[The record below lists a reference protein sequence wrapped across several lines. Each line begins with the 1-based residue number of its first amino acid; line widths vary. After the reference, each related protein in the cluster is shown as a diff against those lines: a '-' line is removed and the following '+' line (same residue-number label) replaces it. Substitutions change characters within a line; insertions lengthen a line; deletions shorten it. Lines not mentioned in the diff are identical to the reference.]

1 MKKIMKFNKIIIAF
15 AALGLLTSCS
25 SRNTLFSDEVN
36 AVESTNWHVH
46 DVQVIV
52 PDSLTTSEVNI
63 LRPNVDIVWHGEPRG
78 DRRQQ
83 VGTILHDALVVSAES
98 LIPENLHR
106 PVVIEATLIQF
117 HSLTPRARSLVG
129 GIHKVKFS
137 IQVVDQK
144 TGELL
149 AGPTV
154 IEADE
159 FAFGNWKAV
168 RADADGQT
176 MKVRISNRIA
186 EVVSAWLGLAAAE
199 NAVEQGR
206 IYGIGR

>member
-1 MKKIMKFNKIIIAF
+1 MKFNKIVLVF
-15 AALGLLTSCS
+15 ALFGALASCS
-25 SRNTLFSDEVN
+25 SRNTIFSDEVT
-36 AVESTNWHVH
+36 AAESTNWHVH
-46 DVQVIV
+46 DVRVTV
-52 PDSLTTSEVNI
+52 PDSLTTSEVDI
-63 LRPNVDIVWHGEPRG
+63 LRPDVDVVWHGDLPG
-78 DRRQQ
+78 DRLQQ
-83 VGTILHDALVVSAES
+83 VGVILHDALEVAAES
-98 LIPENLHR
+98 LIPENHHR

-117 HSLTPRARSLVG
+117 HSLTPRARALVG

-137 IQVVDQK
+137 IQVVDQNTK
-144 TGELL
+144 ELL

-168 RADADGQT
+168 RADAEGQT

-186 EVVSAWLGLAAAE
+186 EVVSDWLGLAAAE

-206 IYGIGR
+206 IYGLGR

>member
-1 MKKIMKFNKIIIAF
+1 MKIAKIVLAF
-15 AALGLLTSCS
+15 AALGLLVSCS
-25 SRNTLFSDEVN
+25 SRNTAFSDEVST
-36 AVESTNWHVH
+36 VESTNWHVH
-46 DVQVIV
+46 DVQVVV

-63 LRPNVDIVWHGEPRG
+63 LRPNVDVVWHGEPRG
-78 DRRQQ
+78 DRLQQ
-83 VGTILHDALVVSAES
+83 VGIILKDALEVAAES

-144 TGELL
+144 SGEIL

-154 IEADE
+154 IQADE
-159 FAFGNWKAV
+159 FAFGNWKAA
-168 RADADGQT
+168 RADAEGQT
-176 MKVRISNRIA
+176 MKIRISNRIA
-186 EVVSAWLGLAAAE
+186 EVVSNWLGLAASE
-199 NAVEQGR
+199 DVVEQGR
-206 IYGIGR
+206 IYWFGR

>member
-1 MKKIMKFNKIIIAF
+1 MKFSKIVFAF
-15 AALGLLTSCS
+15 AALGLLASCS
-25 SRNTLFSDEVN
+25 SRNTSFSDEVN
-36 AVESTNWHVH
+36 TAESTNWHVH

-63 LRPNVDIVWHGEPRG
+63 LRPDVDVVWHGDPQG
-78 DRRQQ
+78 DRLQQ
-83 VGTILHDALVVSAES
+83 VGVILHDALEVAAES
-98 LIPENLHR
+98 LIPENYHR

-117 HSLTPRARSLVG
+117 HSLTPRARALVG

-144 TGELL
+144 TGEVL

-168 RADADGQT
+168 QADAEGQT
-176 MKVRISNRIA
+176 MKVRISNRIV
-186 EVVSAWLGLAAAE
+186 EVVSDWLGLAAAE
-199 NAVEQGR
+199 DAVEQGR
-206 IYGIGR
+206 IYGLGR